1 MAEKKKIYLIDGYSY
16 AYRAFH
22 AIRQLTDSNGLA
34 LNAVYGFIRMLLKL
48 IKDEAPE
55 YIAVAFDTPGPTFRH
70 ELYDRYKANRA
81 EQPEEMRHQIPLIKE
96 VVEAFNIPIFE
107 LDEYEADDVLAT
119 LATVAGAHGLE
130 AIVVSGDKDMLQLIS
145 DDIKVLNPHDENPLR
160 DADYVKKKFGVGPEQ
175 MRDLMAMAGDSSDN
189 VPGVPGVGPKTA
201 ADLLAE
207 YETLEGVYEHIDEIK
222 GPKRRE
228 NIAENRELALLSR
241 DLVTLRRDAPLEVD
255 FEQCKVSSYDRE
267 KLIGLLKRFE
277 FRSLVNELV
286 EVEERTDEDYGILND
301 MSELKKLVK
310 KMKKRGR
317 FAIDFETTS
326 EDPVRAELVGISI
339 AVEPRAAWYIPV
351 GHTASALLVTEENE
365 SDGELFAESSLAQL
379 DSKAVLDELKPVLED
394 DSIKKIGQNVKYEM
408 VVLARLGID
417 LRGADFDTMVASYLL
432 NPSKQRHNLDELALE
447 FLNYRKISI
456 KQLIGKGAKRITMDR
471 VNVREVLDYACE
483 DADITLRL
491 YEKLEPM
498 LKEKELYELFERVE
512 IPLIKVLAKLEL
524 AGVCVDTAVFRRLS
538 AMLEEQLEDLQRQI
552 YKLVGREFNINST
565 QQLSKIL
572 FEEMK
577 LTPVKKTKTGHSTD
591 VAVLEKLAAEHELPG
606 KVLEYRTLGKLK
618 STYVD
623 ALPSLI
629 NPETGRIHT
638 SFNQAVTAT
647 GRLSSSDPNL
657 QNIPIRSEIGREI
670 RRAFVPPDDRTMLM
684 SADYSQIE
692 LRILAHLSGD
702 EDLCA
707 AFNEGLD
714 VHDRTSSKIFGVPID
729 EVTSDMRR
737 KAKIANYG
745 ILYGISAS
753 KLAADIGIARDD
765 AEEFIANYFEAFP
778 RVRGYIDGIVEE
790 ARRDGYVTTIMNRR
804 RYIPDINSG
813 NFGVRRFAER
823 AAVNTPIQGSAAD
836 LIKMAM
842 IEIDEKITQ
851 MGLRSVMILQVH
863 DELVF
868 ETPIEEVE
876 EMKSMVKETMET
888 AYPLAVPVVADV
900 RVGKNWLEAHD

>member
-1 MAEKKKIYLIDGYSY
+1 MAEKKKIYLIDGHSY

-70 ELYDRYKANRA
+70 ELYDQYKANRA

-175 MRDLMAMAGDSSDN
+175 MRDLMAMAGDTSDN

-286 EVEERTDEDYGILND
+286 EVEERADEDYGILND

-326 EDPVRAELVGISI
+326 EDSVRAELVGISI

-379 DSKAVLDELKPVLED
+379 DLKAVLDELKPVLED

-408 VVLARLGID
+408 VVLARLDID

-432 NPSKQRHNLDELALE
+432 NPSKPRHNLDELALE

-491 YEKLEPM
+491 YEKLDPM

-778 RVRGYIDGIVEE
+778 RVRGYIDGIVEQ